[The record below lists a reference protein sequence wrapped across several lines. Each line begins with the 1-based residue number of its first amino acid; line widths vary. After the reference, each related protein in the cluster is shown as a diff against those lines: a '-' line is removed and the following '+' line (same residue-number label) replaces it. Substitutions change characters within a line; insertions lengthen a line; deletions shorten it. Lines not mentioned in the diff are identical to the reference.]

1 MFSIY
6 MGMTCSH
13 VIYSSDWSAE
23 PHIVWS
29 TQVVCRNTQVCT
41 QHRLS
46 HVCLYIDIRTHT
58 QIALNLIGQHIRMMV
73 KCWTVCS
80 AKLVLARLHPAQCHY
95 TYIRTHLVGMLCSL
109 SLLSDLCNTN
119 STSQANNYNVEICQA
134 ASQSEEDIYS
144 DRMSLKLLSKKLVF
158 EDLQHF
164 RAPSV
169 EEYWGSRAIVLV
181 VKCIEGF
188 MDSCLH
194 TEYNYVH

>member
-95 TYIRTHLVGMLCSL
+95 TYVHILWECCVHFLCRVTYVILTLLHRPTITMWRSVKQPPSQKRT
-109 SLLSDLCNTN
+109 
-119 STSQANNYNVEICQA
+119 STLTGCRWSYCQ
-134 ASQSEEDIYS
+134 
-144 DRMSLKLLSKKLVF
+144 R
-158 EDLQHF
+158 
-164 RAPSV
+164 
-169 EEYWGSRAIVLV
+169 
-181 VKCIEGF
+181 
-188 MDSCLH
+188 
-194 TEYNYVH
+194 N